1 MSICFLFKTTVN
13 PVVFQISEFA
23 EKLYDSGYRSD
34 PNFSKNEFI
43 KDLVNKMNHG
53 ERGCGLI
60 DSSEKVSF
68 SIFLFEKKRV
78 ELLFDKR
85 PVYDDESRVEIKKI
99 IVAIMGLLGAKFLTI
114 AIDDGTTLFENM
126 SFENFKK
133 SRLSII
139 LGGIGTEN
147 SPE

>member
-23 EKLYDSGYRSD
+23 EKLYNSGYRSD

-43 KDLVNKMNHG
+43 KDLVNKMNQG

-60 DSSEKVSF
+60 DPSEKVSF
-68 SIFLFEKKRV
+68 FIFLFEKKRI
-78 ELLFDKR
+78 ELMFEKWTI
-85 PVYDDESRVEIKKI
+85 YDDKSRVEVKKI
-99 IVAIMGLLGAKFLTI
+99 IVTIIEFLSAKFLTI
-114 AIDDGTTLFENM
+114 VIDDGTTLFENM
-126 SFENFKK
+126 PFENFKK